1 MKNFEMPKMNVSV
14 FSSEDIVTTSTQTV
28 TYKDLAEKALT
39 TTAGV
44 DAGNI
49 TVISADDWVNA

>member
-1 MKNFEMPKMNVSV
+1 MPKMNVSV